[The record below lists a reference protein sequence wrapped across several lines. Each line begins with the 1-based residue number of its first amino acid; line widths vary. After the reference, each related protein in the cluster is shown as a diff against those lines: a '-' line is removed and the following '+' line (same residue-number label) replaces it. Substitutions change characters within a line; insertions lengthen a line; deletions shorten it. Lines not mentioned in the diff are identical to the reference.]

1 MANFAGT
8 CTSDNK
14 GLLLLLLLP
23 RCREEDCQ
31 QNLTESSVKE
41 KTRVYHEGN
50 LTMEEYTYGIT
61 RRGIRPYGHLAQY
74 RG

>member
-1 MANFAGT
+1 MKT
-8 CTSDNK
+8 LIWTDP
-14 GLLLLLLLP
+14 GLGNTTYSWVLGQILP
-23 RCREEDCQ
+23 RCRDEV
-31 QNLTESSVKE
+31 LTESSVKE

-50 LTMEEYTYGIT
+50 LTMEEYTYGIN

>member
-1 MANFAGT
+1 MDWPRLGAVLHT
-8 CTSDNK
+8 T
-14 GLLLLLLLP
+14 GLWG
-23 RCREEDCQ
+23 RREEPDR
-31 QNLTESSVKE
+31 SSVTG
-41 KTRVYHEGN
+41 KTRVYREGN